1 MRRRLRAPSPS
12 KAGLCGKVAWR
23 VRPVDSCATSEPSSG
38 LRHSAL
44 TAAMIL
50 SECAGSC
57 PLFGLGS
64 RFQSGQR
71 SARTHRADWV
81 PRLRS
86 SRPAVRR
93 HRVAVIVKQAEVDG
107 SRAVSR

>member
-1 MRRRLRAPSPS
+1 
-12 KAGLCGKVAWR
+12 
-23 VRPVDSCATSEPSSG
+23 
-38 LRHSAL
+38 
-44 TAAMIL
+44 MIL

-57 PLFGLGS
+57 PLLGLGS

-93 HRVAVIVKQAEVDG
+93 HGVAVIVKEAEVDG
-107 SRAVSR
+107 SRAAAG